1 MAERQAKRMR
11 GRPRTETAA
20 VNVRMPADMIAALDA
35 ATQDMIDGGEAIT
48 SRQDA
53 VRHVLH
59 DWLVGHGYLRHR
71 EDPEGAN

>member
-1 MAERQAKRMR
+1 MVERQAKRPR

-20 VNVRMPADMIAALDA
+20 VNVRMPADMIDALDA
-35 ATQDMIDGGEAIT
+35 AMLAVSADGAPLT
-48 SRQDA
+48 SRPDA
-53 VRHVLH
+53 VRYVLR